1 MAFGPVPLSLFALTL
16 AGGVALAQPQAPI
29 RMIATPLGVAR
40 TGVVKT
46 IEVSD
51 GAHVAAGQA
60 LVTLDCAPLE
70 REINVR
76 AANLEAAEAVYGRVV
91 NGPRP
96 EEIAIGEA
104 SVGVSRACAW
114 GRRNAVSRSPERAER
129 AASRPR

>member
-70 REINVR
+70 REI
-76 AANLEAAEAVYGRVV
+76 E
-91 NGPRP
+91 
-96 EEIAIGEA
+96 
-104 SVGVSRACAW
+104 
-114 GRRNAVSRSPERAER
+114 
-129 AASRPR
+129 RPRR